1 MSRKYYIKGLIKKS
15 IKPIKKF
22 NSKIRSISLRNKD
35 FSIISNNCWGGIIYQ
50 RYNLKYSSPTI
61 GMYFMADDY
70 IKFLKR
76 IRYYLK
82 QTITFIDIEKSK
94 YYKVLKEQNYN
105 GLIAKIDDIEIMFLH
120 YNDIKEAKEK
130 WERRTKRIN
139 WQNLI
144 VKFND
149 QNLCEYKH
157 LEQFDELE
165 FENKICFTSKGYKN
179 IKSNIFMKEFYGR
192 NFVENDVKKYKK
204 YIKMTEY
211 INNMK
216 IVKK

>member
-1 MSRKYYIKGLIKKS
+1 
-15 IKPIKKF
+15 
-22 NSKIRSISLRNKD
+22 
-35 FSIISNNCWGGIIYQ
+35 
-50 RYNLKYSSPTI
+50 
-61 GMYFMADDY
+61 
-70 IKFLKR
+70 
-76 IRYYLK
+76 
-82 QTITFIDIEKSK
+82 ITFIDIEKSK

-165 FENKICFTSKGYKN
+165 FENKICFTSKEYKN